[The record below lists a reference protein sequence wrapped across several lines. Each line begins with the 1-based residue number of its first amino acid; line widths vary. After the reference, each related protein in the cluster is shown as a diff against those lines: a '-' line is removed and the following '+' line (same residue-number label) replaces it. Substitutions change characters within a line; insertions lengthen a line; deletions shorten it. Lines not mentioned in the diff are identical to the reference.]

1 MFFINTNLMKAY
13 SLHKTERLCSTKP
26 ITELFENGNAF
37 TINPFRVIWKEK
49 NWSENSN
56 AKIAISIPKKS
67 FKKAVTRNL
76 LKRRVREAYRLNKH
90 ILYNYL
96 DNNNKQIIFIIIYL
110 EKEVLDYHEIE
121 NKIIVI
127 LQRLIKD
134 HKTSAN
140 A

>member
-1 MFFINTNLMKAY
+1 MKAY

-121 NKIIVI
+121 SKIIVI

>member
-1 MFFINTNLMKAY
+1 MKAY